1 MGGNTWETRI
11 SASDRPWISWKGRV
25 THIHCSR
32 LSCAYSFQS
41 CRPVFV
47 QSMKDPVRSR
57 SHLVALGAS
66 KRATVNGHNQ
76 SVGKQ
81 LDDHSVGSGGNG
93 SVCIFNREI
102 YGQRIDFGRDCNAH
116 LFSGHNPRVDPRPV
130 GEKAFTNL
138 CARQLISYL
147 STHGF
152 SSSLSPKAMI
162 SPTTKEFASLAS
174 FLFRVL
180 DENFKLGSKSEED
193 ITTVFKQLR
202 YPFQISKSSLYAVG
216 SAHTW
221 PYLLAALIWLVHV
234 YIYEDEVKKV
244 VSSSTRVLPFLA
256 SKLFGQIYRNSPR
269 DATVIF
275 STTRTEP
282 MRYVIALRFLD
293 NTCFC

>member
-1 MGGNTWETRI
+1 M
-11 SASDRPWISWKGRV
+11 
-25 THIHCSR
+25 
-32 LSCAYSFQS
+32 
-41 CRPVFV
+41 
-47 QSMKDPVRSR
+47 
-57 SHLVALGAS
+57 
-66 KRATVNGHNQ
+66 
-76 SVGKQ
+76 
-81 LDDHSVGSGGNG
+81 
-93 SVCIFNREI
+93 CIFNREI

-152 SSSLSPKAMI
+152 SSSLSPKAII

-234 YIYEDEVKKV
+234 YIYEDEVKKREFFNK
-244 VSSSTRVLPFLA
+244 SSSFLPETFWT
-256 SKLFGQIYRNSPR
+256 IYRNSQGR
-269 DATVIF
+269 DSIF
-275 STTRTEP
+275 STTYRAYAVCHCTSFP
-282 MRYVIALRFLD
+282 G
-293 NTCFC
+293 